1 MRPRFFSKYEWWYHL
16 TMIPVFFVAGNY
28 YFIGDSYFSDF
39 KTFLIGTELVFVLY
53 WFSIVVL
60 TIAIRWV
67 IARFPHFHQNG
78 IRLFVMLILVGS
90 ITMLLAVFDVWAYS
104 IIPYL
109 KVDFIWDKIW
119 PILILGIFFDFF
131 LCAALGLFYAFEKW
145 RQNQTES
152 EKLERIA
159 LQQQFDTLKGQVN
172 PHFLFNSLNTLSSLI
187 GEDKDMAEQFVED
200 LSKIYR
206 YMLQAAKVEF
216 ACLSTELEFLET
228 YARLLKVRY
237 GEGLQFNF
245 PQPNSHKGLVLSPLS
260 LQNLVDNAIK
270 HNMMSASKPLVISID
285 ALPDRRISVRNNL
298 QKKIRSIDTQEALL
312 GNLVA
317 KYSFLSDEAVEV
329 IEQDNHFTVIL
340 PVIMEKELSNLSG

>member
-1 MRPRFFSKYEWWYHL
+1 MMP
-16 TMIPVFFVAGNY
+16 IFFVAGNY
-28 YFIGDSYFSDF
+28 YFIGDSYFSEF
-39 KTFLIGTELVFVLY
+39 KTFLIATELVFVLY
-53 WFSIVVL
+53 WISIVVL
-60 TIAIRWV
+60 TIVIRWV
-67 IARFPHFHQNG
+67 IARFPHFHQNK
-78 IRLFVMLILVGS
+78 IRLFVMLVLVGS
-90 ITMLLAVFDVWAYS
+90 ITMLLAVFDVWSYS

-109 KVDFIWDKIW
+109 KVDFVWDKIW
-119 PILILGIFFDFF
+119 PIMILGIFFDFF

-145 RQNQTES
+145 KQNQTES

-245 PQPNSHKGLVLSPLS
+245 PKSNYYKGLILSPLS
-260 LQNLVDNAIK
+260 FQNLVDNAIK
-270 HNMMSASKPLVISID
+270 HNMMSVNKPLLISID
-285 ALPDRRISVRNNL
+285 VLPDKRVRIQNNL
-298 QKKIRSIDTQEALL
+298 QRKVRSIDTQESLL
-312 GNLVA
+312 ANLVA
-317 KYSFLSDEAVEV
+317 KYSFLSDEPVTV
-329 IEQDNHFTVIL
+329 IEDNTHFTVIL
-340 PVIMEKELSNLSG
+340 PVILERELSSLSG

>member
-1 MRPRFFSKYEWWYHL
+1 MMP
-16 TMIPVFFVAGNY
+16 IFFVAGNY
-28 YFIGDSYFSDF
+28 YFIGDSYFADF

-60 TIAIRWV
+60 TVAIRWV
-67 IARFPHFHQNG
+67 IARFPHFHQNT
-78 IRLFVMLILVGS
+78 IRLIVMLILVGS
-90 ITMLLAVFDVWAYS
+90 MTMLLAVFDVWAYS
-104 IIPYL
+104 IFPYL
-109 KVDFIWDKIW
+109 KVKFVWDKIW
-119 PILILGIFFDFF
+119 PIMILGIFFDFF

-145 RQNQTES
+145 KQNQTES
-152 EKLERIA
+152 ERLERIA

-237 GEGLQFNF
+237 GEGLQFKLPKPDF
-245 PQPNSHKGLVLSPLS
+245 YKGIVLSPLS

-270 HNMMSASKPLVISID
+270 HNMMSVSKPLIITID
-285 ALPDRRISVRNNL
+285 VLPDRRISVQNNL

-312 GNLVA
+312 ANLVA
-317 KYSFLSDEAVEV
+317 KYSFLSNEPVEV
-329 IEQDNHFTVIL
+329 INEDKRFTVIL
-340 PVIMEKELSNLSG
+340 PVIMERELSNWPG